1 MMGIY
6 EPLLSGVLWLQ
17 WGVFAV
23 LLLIKMK
30 YSQHF
35 NSTQINYILGKY
47 KTQLF
52 DETTHDFMPASP
64 GIGMH
69 VEVTDPDKK
78 ILLSKYYA
86 SEGRFTFTSHTP
98 GEHTICLH
106 SNSTKWSLFA
116 GGKLV
121 SLFSHLFCF

>member
-1 MMGIY
+1 
-6 EPLLSGVLWLQ
+6 
-17 WGVFAV
+17 
-23 LLLIKMK
+23 
-30 YSQHF
+30 
-35 NSTQINYILGKY
+35 
-47 KTQLF
+47 
-52 DETTHDFMPASP
+52 MPASP

-69 VEVTDPDKK
+69 VEVTDPEKK

-86 SEGRFTFTSHTP
+86 SEGRFTFTSHSP

-121 SLFSHLFCF
+121 SEQNLNFLNLYTVCTTIPPPPHLPNSM

>member
-1 MMGIY
+1 M
-6 EPLLSGVLWLQ
+6 
-17 WGVFAV
+17 
-23 LLLIKMK
+23 
-30 YSQHF
+30 
-35 NSTQINYILGKY
+35 
-47 KTQLF
+47 F
-52 DETTHDFMPASP
+52 DDSANDFMPASP

-106 SNSTKWSLFA
+106 SNSSKWSLFA

-121 SLFSHLFCF
+121 CLSMMIHLTAKCCSFKLVML

>member
-1 MMGIY
+1 
-6 EPLLSGVLWLQ
+6 
-17 WGVFAV
+17 
-23 LLLIKMK
+23 
-30 YSQHF
+30 
-35 NSTQINYILGKY
+35 
-47 KTQLF
+47 
-52 DETTHDFMPASP
+52 MPASP

-78 ILLSKYYA
+78 ILLSKYYS

-121 SLFSHLFCF
+121 SIHPNYTRESLKIILSLFGCCRGALA

>member
-1 MMGIY
+1 MY
-6 EPLLSGVLWLQ
+6 LLD
-17 WGVFAV
+17 FA
-23 LLLIKMK
+23 
-30 YSQHF
+30 
-35 NSTQINYILGKY
+35 GKY

-52 DETTHDFMPASP
+52 DETNNDFMPASP

-121 SLFSHLFCF
+121 SICSKYYLLFLSSCFSRKISLIAIGQR